1 MTSLREWL
9 LEAPTTLVLSS
20 GFFGFFAHLGVVTAL
35 DEVGFQPQKV
45 TGSSAGALIGSL
57 WAAGMSPEAI
67 RTLLFDLKRRDFWDP
82 GLGAGFLKGEKFR
95 NLLAHHLP
103 VQRMEDAR
111 FPLAVSV
118 YDKVKKET
126 FVVKEGPLVPAVYAS
141 CAVPFL
147 FQPVRVQNRW
157 GLDGGVLDRHG
168 MMGLDADERVFYHHL
183 NSRSPWRK
191 KKSPAL
197 KVPQRENMQALVLEG
212 LPRLGPFKLG
222 LGPEA
227 FAKGHRG
234 GREALATPVA
244 ASSGKISIET

>member
-1 MTSLREWL
+1 
-9 LEAPTTLVLSS
+9 
-20 GFFGFFAHLGVVTAL
+20 
-35 DEVGFQPQKV
+35 
-45 TGSSAGALIGSL
+45 
-57 WAAGMSPEAI
+57 
-67 RTLLFDLKRRDFWDP
+67 
-82 GLGAGFLKGEKFR
+82 
-95 NLLAHHLP
+95 
-103 VQRMEDAR
+103 MEDAR

-126 FVVKEGPLVPAVYAS
+126 FVVKEGPLVPAIYAS

-183 NSRSPWRK
+183 NSRSPWRR